1 MEYIKP
7 GLPGE
12 NREQGNRQDHRGR
25 EQASGLDG
33 RRKPSVLASFP
44 QNESQKEKQNK
55 SELPDAHDDFKYRL
69 NIRHV

>member
-7 GLPGE
+7 GSPGE
-12 NREQGNRQDHRGR
+12 NREHGNRQDHGGR

-33 RRKPSVLASFP
+33 RGKLSMLAGFP
-44 QNESQKEKQNK
+44 QNECQKEEQNK
-55 SELPDAHDDFKYRL
+55 SELPDAHNDLKYRL